1 MFPVHE
7 KSWPAQNKC
16 TFARGF
22 LKPNKIWSKRDEA
35 AVKGKVYSSFFFVPE
50 FENRL
55 VSLIN
60 VAEAGGQ
67 GKKARKGV
75 GGNNKAS
82 SPLSAAAAYV

>member
-1 MFPVHE
+1 MKSPGPPKINVHLRE
-7 KSWPAQNKC
+7 GFSNQIRSGLCSTKQRL
-16 TFARGF
+16 RG
-22 LKPNKIWSKRDEA
+22 K
-35 AVKGKVYSSFFFVPE
+35 SSFFFVPE

-67 GKKARKGV
+67 GKKARRGL

-82 SPLSAAAAYV
+82 SPLSAAAAAYG